1 MPPKNQQLRKSY
13 SKRSSSSVVND
24 ESSDEKVEPYHCKG
38 KFLEDFEALCRQAQI
53 TYIVPIVPRPH
64 PPGTPV
70 AASSIVDIKDKAA
83 PKTAKGA
90 AIKEREPTAQPQQ
103 QQPSE
108 ADSGEASHED
118 SLPKTYSLRDNL
130 EYFKPKIQVEMDNPE
145 KQDTLTEILIRAWKI
160 DRAILDI
167 FAQSFPTLERLTTL
181 HFWHTGLT
189 DDTLKQLASIL
200 PKCPSIRTLI
210 LDANPIPFEHYEVLL
225 TDENSPIINLSLRH
239 CQITERGASLIAQ
252 GLGTE
257 RRQNKKLQ
265 TLNLA
270 YNSLG
275 DEGAEYIA
283 RSLKF
288 NRTLLVLNLSSN
300 DISDLGAQKFAE
312 VLSKFPLTE
321 DELIYRRKL
330 LLHSSI
336 SESAPSLPSGRRHIS
351 ERRTSVTSSP
361 TGVGRKKSG
370 VTSTTLPSKGKGG
383 AGGTVGKPDIKET
396 TKPPKKD
403 DKAAK
408 KGATIAETKLGKGA
422 AGKQSTEK
430 LAKTAGNPKG
440 SAVPPGNRSAPQS
453 ELDFTITD
461 GIPLLDH
468 NAELLNNDLVL
479 PGNRCLLSL
488 NLSKNR
494 MTDTGVQYILKAI
507 QYQEM
512 FIKLNISTRNLSST
526 TTPSIPN
533 QGLLR
538 LELQR
543 NDFIINECE
552 AYEKIQ
558 TLLKNRREPIFKNK
572 DNQDETSTGGR
583 DTVGTPHARS
593 RQGLSLL
600 HIQILT
606 SII

>member
-1 MPPKNQQLRKSY
+1 MTTKGARIKSTTNTAPN
-13 SKRSSSSVVND
+13 STVKKTD
-24 ESSDEKVEPYHCKG
+24 TVEPYHCKG

-53 TYIVPIVPRPH
+53 TYIVPIVLRPH

-70 AASSIVDIKDKAA
+70 VPSAIADIKDKAA

-90 AIKEREPTAQPQQ
+90 ASKEREHTAV

-108 ADSGEASHED
+108 ADSGETSHED

-160 DRAILDI
+160 DRTTLDI
-167 FAQSFPTLERLTTL
+167 FAQSFPTLERLATL

-210 LDANPIPFEHYEVLL
+210 LDANPIPFEHYDVLL

-239 CQITERGASLIAQ
+239 CQITERGAFLIAQ

-257 RRQNKKLQ
+257 RRQNKKIQ

-275 DEGAEYIA
+275 DNGAEHIA

-300 DISDLGAQKFAE
+300 DISDPGAQKFAE

-321 DELIYRRKL
+321 DELVYRRKL

-336 SESAPSLPSGRRHIS
+336 SESVPSLPSGRRHFVD
-351 ERRTSVTSSP
+351 RRASAASSP
-361 TGVGRKKSG
+361 TGIGRKKSG
-370 VTSTTLPSKGKGG
+370 VTSTTVPSKGKGG
-383 AGGTVGKPDIKET
+383 AGATAGKPETKET
-396 TKPPKKD
+396 AKPAKKD

-408 KGATIAETKLGKGA
+408 KGATIAESKTAKGA

-430 LAKTAGNPKG
+430 LAKTTTNPKSSG
-440 SAVPPGNRSAPQS
+440 IAPGNRSATQS
-453 ELDFTITD
+453 EPDFIIND

-494 MTDTGVQYILKAI
+494 ITDTGVQYILKAI

-512 FIKLNISTRNLSST
+512 FIKLNISSRNLSST
-526 TTPSIPN
+526 ATPSVPN

-543 NDFIINECE
+543 NDFIISECE
-552 AYEKIQ
+552 AYDKVQ

-572 DNQDETSTGGR
+572 DNQDESATGGR
-583 DTVGTPHARS
+583 DTVGTPHAKS
-593 RQGLSLL
+593 RQGLS
-600 HIQILT
+600 
-606 SII
+606 

>member
-1 MPPKNQQLRKSY
+1 MTTKGARIKSTTNTAPN
-13 SKRSSSSVVND
+13 STVKKTD
-24 ESSDEKVEPYHCKG
+24 T
-38 KFLEDFEALCRQAQI
+38 DFEALCRQAQI

-64 PPGTPV
+64 PPVTPV
-70 AASSIVDIKDKAA
+70 VPPSIADIKDKAA

-90 AIKEREPTAQPQQ
+90 TIKEREPTAP

-108 ADSGEASHED
+108 ADSGETSHED

-160 DRAILDI
+160 DRTTLDI

-200 PKCPSIRTLI
+200 PKCPGIRTLI
-210 LDANPIPFEHYEVLL
+210 LDANPISFEHYDVLL

-239 CQITERGASLIAQ
+239 CQITERGAFFIAQ

-257 RRQNKKLQ
+257 RRQNKKIQ

-275 DEGAEYIA
+275 DDGAEHIA

-300 DISDLGAQKFAE
+300 DISDHGAQKLAE

-330 LLHSSI
+330 LLHSAI
-336 SESAPSLPSGRRHIS
+336 SESAPSLPSGRRHFAD
-351 ERRTSVTSSP
+351 RRASANSSP

-370 VTSTTLPSKGKGG
+370 VTSTTVPSKGKGG
-383 AGGTVGKPDIKET
+383 AGATTGKAETKET
-396 TKPPKKD
+396 AKPSKKD
-403 DKAAK
+403 DKTAK
-408 KGATIAETKLGKGA
+408 KGATIAETKPGKGG

-430 LAKTAGNPKG
+430 LAKTTNNSKSSGI
-440 SAVPPGNRSAPQS
+440 VPGTRSATS
-453 ELDFTITD
+453 EPDNDEKFIIND

-494 MTDTGVQYILKAI
+494 ITDTGVQYILKAI

-512 FIKLNISTRNLSST
+512 FIKLNISSRNLSST
-526 TTPSIPN
+526 SIPSVPN

-543 NDFIINECE
+543 NDFLINECD
-552 AYEKIQ
+552 AYEKIH

-593 RQGLSLL
+593 RQVLFNICDFGVRMLSEF
-600 HIQILT
+600 
-606 SII
+606 